1 MKYKV
6 YRYWDSYKDYSVFET
21 EIEEECFAKC
31 KELRNNNNRSMVD
44 YYCFRVEDG
53 IEIKIN

>member
-21 EIEEECFAKC
+21 DDKEKCFAKC
-31 KELRNNNNRSMVD
+31 KELRSINNRSIVN
-44 YYCFRVEDG
+44 YYCFKVENG
-53 IEIKIN
+53 VEIKIN